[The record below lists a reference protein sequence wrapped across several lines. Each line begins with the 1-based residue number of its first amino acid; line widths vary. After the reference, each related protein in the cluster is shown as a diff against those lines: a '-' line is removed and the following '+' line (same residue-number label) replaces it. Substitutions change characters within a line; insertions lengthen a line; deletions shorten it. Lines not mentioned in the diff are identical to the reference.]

1 MKAPV
6 SSKKRAGSKSAVE
19 ASGASPAAREARKRA
34 AAPAP
39 APAPRPVRRRRRSGR
54 SEATIAA
61 ILAAAENVV
70 LRSGVHRVA
79 ILNVCKAAGISRGTF
94 YRYFSAQDELLDAL
108 VRHKREGFHRGLIQ
122 ATQTFSDPDKRFD
135 AFIEHL
141 ETYLEHKHTQARQ
154 LLIVS
159 PEFAL
164 GFFHRF
170 FHDAVVRFQ
179 DVLEIVFDAW
189 EARLDAKLDRE
200 LICELLIRYVLSEHL
215 APSGN
220 DGRAL
225 PSRIR
230 RLIAT
235 LTAGAAAP
243 ALRT

>member
-6 SSKKRAGSKSAVE
+6 TAKKRARSKASVE
-19 ASGASPAAREARKRA
+19 ATKASTVARESRLRA

-39 APAPRPVRRRRRSGR
+39 APAPHPARRRRRSRR

-79 ILNVCKAAGISRGTF
+79 ILAVCRAAGISRGTF

-108 VRHKREGFHRGLIQ
+108 VRHKREGFHRGLVQ
-122 ATQTFSDPDKRFD
+122 ATLAFEDPDERFD
-135 AFIEHL
+135 AFIGHL
-141 ETYLEHKHTQARQ
+141 ETYLEHTQARQ

-170 FHDAVVRFQ
+170 FHDAAVRFQ
-179 DVLEIVFDAW
+179 DVLQTVFDAW
-189 EARLDAKLDRE
+189 DERLDAKLDRE

-220 DGRAL
+220 AGRAL
-225 PSRIR
+225 PARIR

-235 LTAGAAAP
+235 LTDRPRVPTPRA
-243 ALRT
+243 